1 MSRNQLFGGSICVTD
16 LLDALKS
23 GHSAFSKANNK
34 KVYANILVWQN
45 EEPDKYGNQIS
56 LLLSSTKDK
65 RESEEKVYI
74 GNAKK
79 LETSKPVSASDLP
92 DDNWSDNVPARE
104 NNSTIN
110 SSQDDNDLPF

>member
-56 LLLSSTKDK
+56 LQLSSTKDK

-79 LETSKPVSASDLP
+79 LETSKPVSQSDMP
-92 DDNWSDNVPARE
+92 KDDWDSNVSVRQNS
-104 NNSTIN
+104 NNSNNAEEDT
-110 SSQDDNDLPF
+110 DLPF